1 MTDFTKTIML
11 AAAVLVVAGVAS
23 AQPIKADIPFTFWAG
38 DKLMTPGTY
47 LVDTVTPTS
56 GIEVF
61 QLRNLGEHYAVM
73 ALPAA
78 KKDAAKD
85 WQADGKPRLAFD
97 CGESGCSLAEI
108 WRGSTSSASY
118 GFHRPKAHR
127 EDHIR
132 VAVIVAQPA
141 KGE

>member
-11 AAAVLVVAGVAS
+11 AAAVLMVAGVAS
-23 AQPIKADIPFTFWAG
+23 AQPIKADVPFAFWAG
-38 DKLMTPGTY
+38 DKLMSPGTY
-47 LVDTVTPTS
+47 IVDTVNPTS

-61 QLRNLGEHYAVM
+61 QLRNLGERSAVM
-73 ALPAA
+73 ALPAN
-78 KKDAAKD
+78 KKDAGRD

-97 CGESGCSLAEI
+97 CGESVCSLAEI
-108 WRGSTSSASY
+108 WRGSTSRTSY

-127 EDHIR
+127 EAHTR
-132 VAVIVAQPA
+132 MAVIVAQPA